1 MATQSRGPGSSRP
14 VPGPRRPPNSLE
26 AFLSRHHLEV
36 RDVVPAAAPDAR
48 RLLLGH
54 TGTGRLSHAV
64 AVAPTDGTVVSVDRE
79 QDVLTR
85 LRTVLGTELAVTLP
99 RVVERVEVGTASVGL
114 VVTAVPGLRPP
125 SSQETR
131 STHDL
136 LEAVDDW
143 LARLWR
149 ETGTEDVAP
158 VDLGADGAEWLGKQ
172 YLDSGPFSSCLATIH
187 QAEARLRG
195 LEAHRA
201 TVHGCLCPRHVFTC
215 GSQVTGV
222 DDWGLASTRSD
233 PLRDVTGFAVR
244 LAGPRL
250 VEVLGGRTSFARSLR
265 GFVAAGLERAALPA
279 GLWRES
285 LVLARL
291 DCVPAAAA
299 RGETDPTGLVLTLA
313 RALPQGRRGRETRK
327 P

>member
-1 MATQSRGPGSSRP
+1 MSQ
-14 VPGPRRPPNSLE
+14 
-26 AFLSRHHLEV
+26 HHLEV

-48 RLLLGH
+48 RLLLARPGAS
-54 TGTGRLSHAV
+54 RLSHAV
-64 AVAPTDGTVVSVDRE
+64 AVAPTDGTVASVDRE
-79 QDVLTR
+79 QDVLTQ
-85 LRTVLGTELAVTLP
+85 LRTALGGELALTLP
-99 RVVERVEVGTASVGL
+99 RVVERVEVGATASVGL
-114 VVTAVPGLRPP
+114 IVTAVPGLHPP
-125 SSQETR
+125 SGHDTR

-149 ETGTEDVAP
+149 ETSTEDVAP
-158 VDLGADGAEWLGKQ
+158 VDLGLDGAEWLEKQ
-172 YLDSGPFSSCLATIH
+172 YPASGPFSSCLATLH

-201 TVHGCLCPRHVFTC
+201 AAHGCLCPRHVFTY
-215 GSQVTGV
+215 GARVTGV
-222 DDWGLASTRSD
+222 DDWGLASTQAD
-233 PLRDVTGFAVR
+233 PLRDLAGFAVR

-265 GFVAAGLERAALPA
+265 GFVAAGLERAALPTR
-279 GLWRES
+279 LWRES

-291 DCVPAAAA
+291 DCVPAE
-299 RGETDPTGLVLTLA
+299 RGEEDPTELVLTLA
-313 RALPQGRRGRETRK
+313 RALPQGRRGRETRR